1 VHCFI
6 NWGAKV
12 KCLSGKPFYYG
23 KDQGGEDT
31 LKSIVLLGDGM
42 ADEPIEELHWK
53 TPLEAAHTPY
63 MDKLAAL
70 GELGMVRTV
79 KPGFPPGSDVA
90 NMSVLGLDPSTY
102 YKGRAP
108 IEAVSMGVDLQEDD
122 TAFRINLVTLAEQ
135 GRSFIMEDYCSDH
148 ISTKEARLLIE
159 ALSSL
164 VKNYRGIHVY
174 PGVEYRHLMVINGYD
189 NKRLQTKPPHD
200 ITGQYIDQYLP
211 NDELLLDLIEKSK
224 DVLKD
229 HPVNLARRKQGKKEA
244 TAIWPWGEGKGQRVP
259 TLQDEYGISG
269 SMISA
274 VDLLKGLG
282 ILRGMEVINVPGAT
296 GWIDTDYVGKAKA
309 ALNSLSSHDMSFI
322 HVEAPDE
329 AGHAGLIKEKIQAIE
344 HFDEKVVG
352 QVLMH
357 MEEQAEPF
365 RVLFLPDHPTPIRK
379 RTHTADPVPFA
390 IYDSTSPR
398 ENKWKFTEKDAMHT
412 GLFIEEGY
420 KLLGR
425 LLSRA
430 EP

>member
-1 VHCFI
+1 
-6 NWGAKV
+6 
-12 KCLSGKPFYYG
+12 
-23 KDQGGEDT
+23 

-42 ADEPIEELHWK
+42 ADEPIEELGGK
-53 TPLEAAHTPY
+53 TLLEVAHIPF
-63 MDKLAAL
+63 MDKLAAS

-90 NMSVLGLDPSTY
+90 NMSVLGLDPGTY

-108 IEAVSMGVDLQEDD
+108 IEAVSMGVDLQESD
-122 TAFRINLVTLAEQ
+122 TAFRINLVTLSRQ
-135 GRSFIMEDYCSDH
+135 GRSSIMEDYCSGH
-148 ISTKEARLLIE
+148 ISTGEARVLIE
-159 ALSSL
+159 ALSVL
-164 VKNYRGIHVY
+164 VRNYPGIRVY
-174 PGVEYRHLMVINGYD
+174 PGVEYRHLMVINEYD
-189 NKRLQTKPPHD
+189 NKGLKTKPPHD
-200 ITGQYIDQYLP
+200 ITGQCIDEYLP
-211 NDELLLDLIEKSK
+211 NDELLLELIERSK
-224 DVLKD
+224 EVLKD
-229 HPVNLARRKQGKKEA
+229 HPVNLARRAQGKREA
-244 TAIWPWGEGKGQRVP
+244 TAIWPWGEGKGQKVP
-259 TLQDEYGISG
+259 TLQDEYGITG

-296 GWIDTDYVGKAKA
+296 GWIDTDYQGKAKA
-309 ALNSLSSHDMSFI
+309 AMDSLSFHDLSFI

-357 MEEQAEPF
+357 MEEKAEPF

-390 IYDSTSPR
+390 IYDSTNPR
-398 ENKWKFTEKDAMHT
+398 GNKWKFTEKDAMQT

-420 KLLGR
+420 TLLRR

-430 EP
+430 ES